1 MSNEKIS
8 LYFSEGSSDK
18 EYHAELVAKDG
29 GFVVNF
35 RYGRRGSTLTAGT
48 KTASPLP
55 LAKAK
60 VLYDK
65 IVKEKTAKGYST
77 GEAGNAYQ
85 HTELESRVSGLL
97 PQLLNSITEEEMLR
111 LLADDVYGLQEKLDG
126 KRAMLRRT
134 ATGVEGVNRKGLII
148 ALPQAVVNDAER
160 IAQGCVIDGE
170 LIGEVFFAFDLL
182 EFEGA
187 DWRHESYYKRSIA
200 LKRALQVA
208 KLADQPKAAVR
219 EVPVYLERHK
229 RPAYEAIKTA
239 RREGVVFKLLAAP
252 YTVGRPASGGS
263 QLKYKFVESA
273 TARVKAKNGT
283 KRSVALELT
292 DAKGNWVGVGNVTI
306 PSNYPIPDAGSL
318 VEVKYLYAYV
328 GGSLYQPQYLGVRDD
343 QDESACTLVQL
354 KFKAESSEEDEA

>member
-1 MSNEKIS
+1 
-8 LYFSEGSSDK
+8 
-18 EYHAELVAKDG
+18 
-29 GFVVNF
+29 
-35 RYGRRGSTLTAGT
+35 
-48 KTASPLP
+48 LP

-60 VLYDK
+60 ALYDK
-65 IVKEKTAKGYST
+65 IVKEKTSKGYST
-77 GEAGNAYQ
+77 GEAGKAYQ

-97 PQLLNSITEEEMLR
+97 PQLLNPVTEEEMLR
-111 LLADDVYGLQEKLDG
+111 LLANDAYALQEKLDG
-126 KRAMLRRT
+126 KRGMLRRST
-134 ATGVEGVNRKGLII
+134 AGVEGVNRKGLII
-148 ALPQAVVNDAER
+148 ALPQAVVADAEQL
-160 IAQGCVIDGE
+160 APGCVIDGE

-182 EFEGA
+182 ELDGV
-187 DWRHESYYKRSIA
+187 DWRAESYFKRSVA

-208 KLADQPKAAVR
+208 KLAGQPKAALR

-229 RPAYEAIKTA
+229 RPAYEVIQGA

-283 KRSVALELT
+283 KRSVALELK
-292 DAKGNWVGVGNVTI
+292 DAKGTWVGVGNVTI
-306 PSNYPIPDAGSL
+306 PANYSIPEAGSL
-318 VEVKYLYAYV
+318 VEIKYLYAYV

-343 QDESACTLVQL
+343 QEESACTFAQL